1 MPLTDNGIKLL
12 DILVKGGFGSLIIA
26 GVAYYGNSLQEQS
39 RKQEEDSRRLQSS
52 IALISHQK
60 ELDVDIGVRLL
71 TTLMSSYFEQ
81 RTSAGVRPEAARQQ
95 MLLLRLVAL
104 NFEDVPI
111 RLKPLFED
119 LDERL
124 VVPADKQTLRGIA
137 REVAQ
142 RQAFRMTS
150 RDAYDSGPR
159 EVTMGDSVT
168 IPEMLLTMKIG
179 EVGAAGVSA
188 VVNSS
193 VGGGRSVGPFWV
205 TYFDQPLVDNIL
217 LGDYRVTVLLLSAG
231 AKSATVRIIA
241 FPKHLA
247 DDRFDIKEMSRL
259 FQDRNR

>member
-1 MPLTDNGIKLL
+1 MQLTDNGIKLL

-26 GVAYYGNSLQEQS
+26 GVAYYGNSLQVQ
-39 RKQEEDSRRLQSS
+39 RQQQEEDSRQLQSS

-71 TTLMSSYFEQ
+71 TTLMDSYFQ
-81 RTSAGVRPEAARQQ
+81 QKQAGGAPTSPRQQ

-124 VVPADKQTLRGIA
+124 STPADKQTLRGIA

-142 RQAFRMTS
+142 RQAFRMTT

-159 EVTMGDSVT
+159 EVSAGDSVSV
-168 IPEMLLTMKIG
+168 PEMLLTVKIG

-188 VVNSS
+188 VVTSS
-193 VGGGRSVGPFWV
+193 VGGGRTVGPFEV
-205 TYFDQPLVDNIL
+205 TWFDQPLVDNTL
-217 LGDYRVTVLLLSAG
+217 LGDNRVALVLLAAG

-247 DDRFDIKEMSRL
+247 DDRFDIKEMSRV
-259 FQDRNR
+259 FQDRSR